1 MTANNPLLQ
10 DFDLPP
16 YSQIKP
22 EHVEPAV
29 DQILADSRAAIAK
42 LLEQQQAFMQSMVGK
57 TIDLLLEKPGRM
69 PGQII
74 GRSPW
79 LQSVNVDAKTS
90 QIGDIIQVRITDVG
104 PNSLFAEVAEG

>member
-22 EHVEPAV
+22 EHVEPAI

-42 LLEQQQAFMQSMVGK
+42 LLEQQQANPSWDGLVLAL
-57 TIDLLLEKPGRM
+57 DELGR
-69 PGQII
+69 PPRCSLPCRQLRKILS
-74 GRSPW
+74 SP
-79 LQSVNVDAKTS
+79 LIMILCSLPCRQLRN
-90 QIGDIIQVRITDVG
+90 QTDR
-104 PNSLFAEVAEG
+104 P